1 MKKVQHICMSCKK
14 STTCP
19 LWDQV
24 CNIDEDFVKDAF
36 EYDPEVQSV
45 CTTVSYC
52 KLYKEE

>member
-1 MKKVQHICMSCKK
+1 MKEAQHICMSCKK

-24 CNIDEDFVKDAF
+24 CNIDEDFIRDAY
-36 EYDPEVQSV
+36 EYDPSVQSV

-52 KLYKEE
+52 KFYEEQ